1 MRTNHIILDF
11 VTLWVTIDPVG
22 TVPLFLALTAGLSQS
37 ARRRVATRAILISL
51 GLLLSCI
58 YFAQYLL
65 EAMHVPLQ
73 SFQIAGGIVLFL
85 FALSM
90 VFKNPGA
97 HFATEEEGHD
107 IAVFPLAMPSIA
119 GPGSMLAAVVLTD
132 NHRFNL
138 MNQTGTALV
147 LAVVLAMTLGLL
159 LAAVPLMRLLGK
171 SGANVLSRI
180 MGLLLASVAVN
191 MVFTAFANA
200 GI

>member
-1 MRTNHIILDF
+1 MSPGHLILDF
-11 VTLWVTIDPVG
+11 VTLCVTIDPVG
-22 TVPLFLALTAGLSQS
+22 TVPLFLALTASLSEPD
-37 ARRRVATRAILISL
+37 RRRVAVRAILVSL
-51 GLLLSCI
+51 GLLLGCI

-65 EAMHVPLQ
+65 EAMDVSLR

-97 HFATEEEGHD
+97 HAAAGEEGHD
-107 IAVFPLAMPSIA
+107 IAVFPLAMPAIA

-138 MNQTGTALV
+138 MHQTGTALV
-147 LAVVLAMTLGLL
+147 LVVVLALTLGLL

-171 SGANVLSRI
+171 SGANVLSRV

-191 MVFTAFANA
+191 MVLAALNNA